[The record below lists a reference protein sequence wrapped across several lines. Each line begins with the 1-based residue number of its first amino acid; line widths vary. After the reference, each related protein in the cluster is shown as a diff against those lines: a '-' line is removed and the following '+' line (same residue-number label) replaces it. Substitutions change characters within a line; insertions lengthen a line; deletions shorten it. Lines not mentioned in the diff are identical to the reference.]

1 MFGLSKPVLY
11 AGIALALSAV
21 VTMGVAWGVSSYR
34 GIIEDARQA
43 AYAERDKHWE
53 GEIAKHNT
61 RVAEA
66 RLAAAEA
73 AARADAVARAAEARE
88 AQLQSELEARNV
100 ALPNADSPGL
110 SRDRVCLISPASCAK

>member
-11 AGIALALSAV
+11 AGIALALSAI

-53 GEIAKHNT
+53 SEIAKHNT
-61 RVAEA
+61 RVTEA

-100 ALPNADSPGL
+100 ALPNSDSPGL